1 MAIRNILK
9 QHEETLRKKS
19 KVVTEFNE
27 KLWQLLDDMK
37 HTMVKNN
44 GIGLAA
50 PQVGVLKR
58 VVVIDLGD
66 GLIELVNPIV
76 VEKQGVQ
83 KEVEGCLS
91 CPNEFGTVT
100 RPKFVTVK
108 AQDRKGK
115 EITLKGQD
123 LLARAFCH
131 EIDHLDG
138 ILFKDLATDIH
149 TEK

>member
-1 MAIRNILK
+1 MAIRNVLK
-9 QHEETLRKKS
+9 KQEETLRKKS
-19 KVVTEFNE
+19 KIVTEFNE

-37 HTMVKNN
+37 QTMIKNN

-50 PQVGVLKR
+50 PQVGILKR
-58 VVVIDLGD
+58 VVVIDLGEK
-66 GLIELVNPIV
+66 LIELINPVI
-76 VEKQGVQ
+76 VEKKGIQ
-83 KEVEGCLS
+83 KEIEGCLS

-100 RPKFVTVK
+100 RPKFVIVK

-115 EITLKGQD
+115 EIILEGQN

-138 ILFKDLATDIH
+138 ILFIDLATDIH